1 MTNKELERLIAEAK
15 TRYES
20 MTPEEQAA
28 MWKAQRESWV
38 RGEMG
43 MGNDADE
50 TAYRER
56 LRDGSN
62 N

>member
-15 TRYES
+15 THYES
-20 MTPEEQAA
+20 MTPEEQDA

-43 MGNDADE
+43 IGSDADE
-50 TAYRER
+50 AEYRR
-56 LRDGSN
+56 LHGYS
-62 N
+62 